1 MAEEVVKSPIFYMG
15 NKERLI
21 KKGLVDLFPKNINR
35 FVDLFCGSGVVSM
48 NVDAKYHILND
59 YNPTIIDL
67 LKFFKENDA
76 ENIIKIIEN
85 TVQKHELLK
94 GYNKNDQSVS
104 EEYKELAKVNYNKFR
119 DYYNKVDKSILNLYI
134 LSYYC
139 NNNNIR
145 FNKSGE
151 FNMPIGNQRFNI
163 EQHSQKIIDGC
174 KFLSQPNV
182 KLSNRSYIDL
192 KLDKLNENDFVYLDP
207 PYLNTLAIYNEQQG
221 WSIEDDYRLFAL
233 CDDLTSRGIKWAISN
248 VFENKGAVNQHLIDW
263 AQKNNYNV
271 HHFDNFTYMS
281 CGKGNAKTDEVVI
294 MNYTPQND

>member
-1 MAEEVVKSPIFYMG
+1 MVKEVIKSPIFYMG

-21 KKGLVDLFPKNINR
+21 KKGLVDLFPKNINK
-35 FVDLFCGSGVVSM
+35 FVDLFCGSGIVSM
-48 NVDAKYHILND
+48 NVKAKHHILND

-76 ENIIKIIEN
+76 DNIIADIAEVVRN
-85 TVQKHELLK
+85 HELLK
-94 GYNKNDQSVS
+94 GYNKNDKSVS
-104 EEYKELAKVNYNKFR
+104 EEYKELAKVNYNNFR
-119 DYYNKVDKSILNLYI
+119 EHYNKTNKSILNLYI

-163 EQHSQKIIDGC
+163 EQHSKKIIDGC
-174 KFLSQPNV
+174 KFLSKSNV
-182 KLSNRSYIDL
+182 KLSNKSYIDL
-192 KLDKLNENDFVYLDP
+192 KLNKLSSNDFVYLDP

-221 WSIEDDYRLFAL
+221 WSIEDDYQLFAL
-233 CDDLTSRGIKWAISN
+233 CEDLTNRGIKWAMSN

-263 AQKNNYNV
+263 TQKNNYYV

-294 MNYTPQND
+294 MNYTPQNN